1 MPSPGSDT
9 SSLEIEY
16 QTEESDI
23 RAGSENIVKIEYSSE
38 SNENT
43 SDLISEDLPE
53 DSYTRPGS
61 ESKVMIK
68 HPSEE
73 SSYSSTTSVNMSE
86 SEYLSGSSYNTSVS
100 LSKYLP
106 IRYSDVISEHLPEH
120 SDTRP
125 DNANI
130 MIKHSSEESSY
141 ASTTS
146 VNMSESEYL
155 SGSSYNTS
163 VSLSEYL
170 PKRSESVD
178 VAVEEKV
185 SSEQKTPP
193 VFRAPVDSME
203 GFVVS
208 SRREPG
214 IPEKIPVPL
223 GSINVPRA
231 PQNSFVRAERGGTR
245 GPCAPVDSMEGFI
258 VNSRGEPGIPEKIPV
273 PLGSI
278 NVPRAPQN
286 SFVIACSAQRAAL
299 AERGGTGGAFRQ
311 DSLISTDNFRFCRW
325 LGQGTFGQVYQAE
338 HKETR
343 KMLAIKR
350 VDKQH
355 YSENNIVEMLV
366 AFILLLTTALEQ
378 FLIVTNEIFHLHT
391 INCCGCCVTYTF
403 PWLIPWLC
411 PDMLVGFCFRL
422 FLERDILRLARN
434 SRNPFLVSLFCSFQ
448 SEHHAYIAMEFA
460 AGGSLAS
467 RLKNGALPYESTL
480 FYSACIVLGI
490 KFLHENHIVHRDLKP
505 DNIVLDSAGYAKLA
519 DFGLCKTGIDYGTE
533 MTHACGTKC
542 YCTPELFWGKS
553 YNRTVDW
560 WALGVT
566 IYEMAVGKL
575 PFTGVDEKLSE
586 NVRFAEPRYPPRLDK
601 RTVAIIKALLKKEP
615 TLRLGADKDDGEEVQ
630 KFCYFE
636 PIDWKA
642 LEDRQLPAPF
652 IPSQDVHVAQE
663 EQRGIG
669 VATPPQGMWPLPSAM
684 HEAFAE
690 FEELPEAL

>member
-1 MPSPGSDT
+1 MTNLMDYILVPTESTSEIAPAVSLPADCTELLERYARRQMEGKDLTDDSESSTSLVTEYLEESEAATGSDDSLEFLSEPIMIDPSSGAMLIVVQEAKTDEPEPPVFCKGFHMPSPGSDT

-278 NVPRAPQN
+278 NVR
-286 SFVIACSAQRAAL
+286 S
-299 AERGGTGGAFRQ
+299 
-311 DSLISTDNFRFCRW
+311 
-325 LGQGTFGQVYQAE
+325 
-338 HKETR
+338 
-343 KMLAIKR
+343 
-350 VDKQH
+350 
-355 YSENNIVEMLV
+355 
-366 AFILLLTTALEQ
+366 
-378 FLIVTNEIFHLHT
+378 
-391 INCCGCCVTYTF
+391 
-403 PWLIPWLC
+403 
-411 PDMLVGFCFRL
+411 
-422 FLERDILRLARN
+422 
-434 SRNPFLVSLFCSFQ
+434 
-448 SEHHAYIAMEFA
+448 
-460 AGGSLAS
+460 
-467 RLKNGALPYESTL
+467 
-480 FYSACIVLGI
+480 
-490 KFLHENHIVHRDLKP
+490 
-505 DNIVLDSAGYAKLA
+505 KL
-519 DFGLCKTGIDYGTE
+519 
-533 MTHACGTKC
+533 
-542 YCTPELFWGKS
+542 
-553 YNRTVDW
+553 
-560 WALGVT
+560 
-566 IYEMAVGKL
+566 
-575 PFTGVDEKLSE
+575 
-586 NVRFAEPRYPPRLDK
+586 
-601 RTVAIIKALLKKEP
+601 
-615 TLRLGADKDDGEEVQ
+615 
-630 KFCYFE
+630 
-636 PIDWKA
+636 
-642 LEDRQLPAPF
+642 
-652 IPSQDVHVAQE
+652 
-663 EQRGIG
+663 
-669 VATPPQGMWPLPSAM
+669 
-684 HEAFAE
+684 
-690 FEELPEAL
+690 

>member
-355 YSENNIVEMLV
+355 YSENNIVEML
-366 AFILLLTTALEQ
+366 
-378 FLIVTNEIFHLHT
+378 
-391 INCCGCCVTYTF
+391 
-403 PWLIPWLC
+403 
-411 PDMLVGFCFRL
+411 